1 MLKVLC
7 QGPGERL
14 ASLREVGI
22 ADMAF
27 LVRYIVVFVVSEN
40 LVEVDV
46 ASDTDDLAAGL
57 TAAVVVAD
65 AFADVVFDC
74 DYIVCIAADV
84 VILAGYAVLFVIV
97 IVDDAGVPAAAH
109 VYA

>member
-1 MLKVLC
+1 M
-7 QGPGERL
+7 

-27 LVRYIVVFVVSEN
+27 LARYIVVFVVSEN

-46 ASDTDDLAAGL
+46 ASDTDDLAAGI
-57 TAAVVVAD
+57 TAAVVVAV

-84 VILAGYAVLFVIV
+84 FILAGYAVLFVIV
-97 IVDDAGVPAAAH
+97 IVDVAGVPAAAH

>member
-1 MLKVLC
+1 M
-7 QGPGERL
+7 

-46 ASDTDDLAAGL
+46 ASDTDDLAAGI
-57 TAAVVVAD
+57 TAAVVVAV

-84 VILAGYAVLFVIV
+84 VILTGYAVLFVIV

>member
-7 QGPGERL
+7 QDPGERL

-27 LVRYIVVFVVSEN
+27 LVRYVVVFVVSEN

-46 ASDTDDLAAGL
+46 ASDTDDLAAGV
-57 TAAVVVAD
+57 TAAVVVAV
-65 AFADVVFDC
+65 AFADVVFYYDQ
-74 DYIVCIAADV
+74 IVSVAAV
-84 VILAGYAVLFVIV
+84 VVVVGYVVLFVV
-97 IVDDAGVPAAAH
+97 FAVDDAGVPAAAH
-109 VYA
+109 VDA

>member
-1 MLKVLC
+1 M
-7 QGPGERL
+7 

-46 ASDTDDLAAGL
+46 ASDTDDLAAGI
-57 TAAVVVAD
+57 TAAVVVAV

-74 DYIVCIAADV
+74 DYIACVAADV
-84 VILAGYAVLFVIV
+84 VILPGYVVHFVIV

>member
-1 MLKVLC
+1 M
-7 QGPGERL
+7 

-46 ASDTDDLAAGL
+46 ASDTDDLAAGVI
-57 TAAVVVAD
+57 AAVVMVV
-65 AFADVVFDC
+65 AFADVIFDYE
-74 DYIVCIAADV
+74 YIVCVAVDV
-84 VILAGYAVLFVIV
+84 VAVAGYVVLFVV
-97 IVDDAGVPAAAH
+97 VAVDDAGVTVAAH
-109 VYA
+109 VDA

>member
-1 MLKVLC
+1 M
-7 QGPGERL
+7 

-46 ASDTDDLAAGL
+46 ASDTDDLAAGI
-57 TAAVVVAD
+57 TAAVVVAV